1 MTYDAKFRDS
11 VAHVLRT
18 VSDLTG
24 NGAIYQ
30 DMQSVFHLRHDRL
43 CAFCATCLECEDT
56 GSYCRHAMRS
66 AAMASFAS
74 GEPYFYHCWAGL
86 LFTAVSVAPHHRCG
100 GVLELGGFFASGEYA
115 VFHDSLSHHLA
126 ALAEPVR
133 GRLLRAAD
141 SIRPISPGALRGL
154 GYLLM
159 ETTCSHGLNSSD
171 FVQEQNRR
179 YCQQREIA
187 EALQDARQAGA
198 GPATSVSPGPPG
210 IPADI
215 YPLLTY
221 LQQND
226 REQAR
231 RFVSEYLARLL
242 MASNWDLRRLKAH
255 LRLLLAALT
264 SEAILQG
271 ESWAAATSRELQQ
284 MIRLESAD
292 NTENACALIADTVLE
307 RFSRPQPV
315 LTDPPALSDRVLN
328 WLRRHYAENV
338 TLQKAS
344 RAVGAA
350 PSSIIQHLRRET
362 HKSFHRHLVEI
373 RVAEGKKLL
382 ACTQMEISHIAE
394 ICGFSDQSH
403 FTRIFKAHIN
413 LTPGHFRRLLRL
425 PNMDQPR
432 EK

>member
-1 MTYDAKFRDS
+1 MEYDAKFRDS
-11 VAHVLRT
+11 LGHVLAT
-18 VSDLTG
+18 LSDLTG

-30 DMQSVFHLRHDRL
+30 DMQSAFQMRHDRL
-43 CAFCATCLECEDT
+43 CAFCATCLEGADT

-86 LFTAVSVAPHHRCG
+86 LFTAVALAPRHKCC
-100 GVLELGGFFASGEYA
+100 GVLELGGFFASGEHA
-115 VFHDSLSHHLA
+115 VLHDSLAHHLA
-126 ALAEPVR
+126 ALAEPMR

-141 SIRPISPGALRGL
+141 SIRPISMGAFRGL
-154 GYLLM
+154 GHLLM

-198 GPATSVSPGPPG
+198 GPSPSVSSGLPGV
-210 IPADI
+210 PADI

-231 RFVSEYLARLL
+231 RFVSEYLARML

-284 MIRLESAD
+284 MVRLESAN
-292 NTENACALIADTVLE
+292 NTETACALIADIVLE
-307 RFSRPQPV
+307 RFARARPV
-315 LTDPPALSDRVLN
+315 LTDPPALSERVLN

-338 TLQKAS
+338 TLDKAS

-350 PSSIIQHLRRET
+350 PSSIVQHLRRET
-362 HKSFHRHLVEI
+362 HKSFHRHLIEI
-373 RVAEGKKLL
+373 RVAEAKKML
-382 ACTQMEISHIAE
+382 ACTQMEISRIAD

-403 FTRIFKAHIN
+403 FTRVFKAHIN

-425 PNMDQPR
+425 PNMNHPR
-432 EK
+432 ER